1 MRWELMKVFS
11 SRALVLLLAALLPI
25 NCLLFLSAVSS
36 EELNRLNFAYKHVEE
51 LDMLTAELQEAVY
64 YGTDYPY
71 ELVTGSIYSELR
83 LYEDVLDRIETV
95 NDYDSL
101 IETIL
106 LEAHVK
112 KETGLFESKYDSF
125 DLRSLQLTE
134 KVYST
139 LVGTEPESF
148 FSAGFEVFLFFR
160 TGDALALLAGISAAL
175 VLFCQERERGT
186 LCLLRPTK
194 RGRSTLFLSK
204 AVAILGLG
212 LFALLVM
219 YGLNF
224 ATISFMYEP
233 INLYL
238 PIQSVYAFARCPYD
252 LSIGSFLI
260 CFAVSKMLWLVSTL
274 CVFMLLSC
282 LFGRILTLLCS
293 AITAALS
300 FTLSLSHSILLR
312 SLNLL
317 SAGDVA
323 GQYTSLLFLDVI
335 GLPVPR
341 AMATGV
347 FCTFTAVMSFATAMA
362 LFCCRPAV
370 HVSRHRRI
378 ALWTPGR
385 RVGSYR
391 HEARKLWLSSG
402 GAAALVALMLIQ
414 FFSCF
419 REESSTPYEE
429 IYKKYS
435 EILSGAPSPDKDA
448 YLVSEAGRFE
458 TLRLDS
464 LALMDRMDDI
474 PALSLYVTD
483 LLGELEA
490 EEAFLDAKSQYESLS
505 IGQEF
510 VCRTPYERLFGRN
523 GLELDAN
530 DLAKC
535 FLALIITLP
544 IFFCMEWETGVRQL
558 IISIG
563 VSRSLAKR
571 KRIIAVAFSI
581 IAITGAFLPRAVT
594 VIAAQGLPMLD
605 AQANSL
611 ALFAHLPNYIPL
623 WGIFVVVVLVRAA
636 LAVAVVLIIEALSQ
650 RIHSFIPTIMFS
662 LLILQGAAILL
673 YVCFI

>member
-11 SRALVLLLAALLPI
+11 SRALALLLAALLPI
-25 NCLLFLSAVSS
+25 NCLLFLSAVSGD
-36 EELNRLNFAYKHVEE
+36 ELHRLDFAYKRADE
-51 LDMLTAELQEAVY
+51 LGVLTSELQEAVY

-95 NDYDSL
+95 NDYYSL
-101 IETIL
+101 IEAIL

-112 KETGLFESKYDSF
+112 RETGLFGSKYDSF

-134 KVYST
+134 EVYSA
-139 LVGTEPESF
+139 LAGTEPKSF
-148 FSAGFEVFLFFR
+148 FSAGFEAFLFFR
-160 TGDALALLAGISAAL
+160 AGDVLALLAGISATL

-204 AVAILGLG
+204 GGAVLGLG
-212 LFALLVM
+212 LFALFVI
-219 YGLNF
+219 YWLNF
-224 ATISFMYEP
+224 ATVSFMFEP
-233 INLYL
+233 VNLYL
-238 PIQSVYAFARCPYD
+238 PIQSVYAFVRCPYN
-252 LSIGSFLI
+252 LSIGSFLV
-260 CFAVSKMLWLVSTL
+260 CFAVGKMLWLVSAL

-282 LFGRILTLLCS
+282 LFGKVLTLLCS

-347 FCTFTAVMSFATAMA
+347 FCAFTAVVSFAAAMA

-370 HVSRHRRI
+370 HASRYWRI

-385 RVGSYR
+385 HIGSYR

-402 GAAALVALMLIQ
+402 GAAALAVLMLVQ
-414 FFSCF
+414 FFAYFS
-419 REESSTPYEE
+419 EEISTPYEE
-429 IYKKYS
+429 VYQKYS

-448 YLVSEAGRFE
+448 YLASETERFE
-458 TLRLDS
+458 TLRLDA
-464 LALMDRMDDI
+464 LALMGRADEI

-510 VCRTPYERLFGRN
+510 VCRTPYERLFGRS
-523 GLELDAN
+523 GMELDAN

-535 FLALIITLP
+535 FLALAVALP
-544 IFFCMEWETGVRQL
+544 IFFCMEWETGVRRL
-558 IISIG
+558 IVSMG

-571 KRIIAVAFSI
+571 KRIVAAAFAVIAVI
-581 IAITGAFLPRAVT
+581 GAFLPRAVA
-594 VIAAQGLPMLD
+594 VIDVHGLPMLD

-623 WGIFVVVVLVRAA
+623 WGVFAAAVLVRAA
-636 LAVAVVLIIEALSQ
+636 LAAAAVLIIEALSQ
-650 RIHSFIPTIMFS
+650 RIHSFIPTAMFS
-662 LLILQGAAILL
+662 LLILQGAVILL